1 LSTVVVK
8 SVDLAGVRR
17 ALEAWVAAVFERH
30 PEVEEVV
37 VFGSFADG
45 RWAPG
50 SDLDVFLALSS
61 SDRPVAERVAKLLP
75 GPFPVGVDIFPFTRD
90 EIAARAG
97 SPLLDAVARSSWRY
111 ARPAQPAR
119 PLA

>member
-8 SVDLAGVRR
+8 SVDVAAVRQ
-17 ALEAWVAAVFERH
+17 AVEAWARTVFERH

-37 VFGSFADG
+37 VFGSFAEG

-50 SDLDVFLALSS
+50 SDLDVFVTLSS
-61 SDRPVAERVAKLLP
+61 SDKPVADRVVELLP
-75 GPFPVGVDIFPFTRD
+75 GVFPVGIDLFPFTRE

-111 ARPAQPAR
+111 ARPSREAP
-119 PLA
+119 

>member
-1 LSTVVVK
+1 LTTVVVK
-8 SVDLAGVRR
+8 SVDVAAVRR
-17 ALEAWVAAVFERH
+17 AVEAWVGGVFERH

-50 SDLDVFLALSS
+50 SDLDVFLTLSS
-61 SDRPVAERVAKLLP
+61 SDRPVPDRVAALLP
-75 GPFPVGVDIFPFTRD
+75 GTFPVGIDIFPFTRE

-97 SPLLDAVARSSWRY
+97 SPLLDAVARSGWRY
-111 ARPAQPAR
+111 ARPARSSP
-119 PLA
+119 

>member
-1 LSTVVVK
+1 VR
-8 SVDLAGVRR
+8 LAV
-17 ALEAWVAAVFERH
+17 AAWAAAVFEGH
-30 PEVEEVV
+30 PEVEEIV

-50 SDLDVFLALSS
+50 SDLDVFLTLTS
-61 SDRPVAERVAKLLP
+61 SDRPVADRVVQLLP
-75 GPFPVGVDIFPFTRD
+75 GPFPVGIDLFPFTRE

-111 ARPAQPAR
+111 SRANRSPR
-119 PLA
+119 